1 MKLTQTAL
9 PFMVARSIVP
19 LPIFD
24 RASVGAT
31 VPSPKVA
38 EALDDAPG
46 EPLDPGDSEPD
57 GLADGDGDADPEGR
71 VDGDGDGEG
80 DGEGDGDGDA
90 ITADGLGSGDGE
102 GGGVA
107 GTARMTPAS
116 TASATRI
123 PATRPA
129 RTDSRGPICRRVPA
143 RAPRRGRQRL
153 RPPAP
158 WRRGSEEIKRP

>member
-1 MKLTQTAL
+1 MTPLT
-9 PFMVARSIVP
+9 
-19 LPIFD
+19 
-24 RASVGAT
+24 
-31 VPSPKVA
+31 
-38 EALDDAPG
+38 
-46 EPLDPGDSEPD
+46 PGDSEPD
-57 GLADGDGDADPEGR
+57 GLADGDGDADPDGTVDGEADRDGDGEANG
-71 VDGDGDGEG
+71 DGDGDG
-80 DGEGDGDGDA
+80 DAITADGDGDA

-129 RTDSRGPICRRVPA
+129 RTDSRGPICRRVPV
-143 RAPRRGRQRL
+143 RATRRGRQRL

-158 WRRGSEEIKRP
+158 WRRGSE